1 MDQIWIEKRK
11 LMFIYTNGCSIASGY
26 GLDTNYTKI
35 LSEQLNSGY
44 TTDSRPAVGN
54 DWIFHKTLES
64 LININPNPDLVI
76 IQWSS
81 PNRRVHQDF
90 DGKEWYVNTHDHTHL
105 YPKFEP
111 MGSKHTLH
119 YIYCMQ
125 EWLVKRGINYL
136 FFDYFGLDLS
146 IQILNVYK
154 EINWDRFIDLKR
166 DFFVQNGLTWDNL
179 GHPNMEGLNYI
190 VNKIGEKLGH
200 NFDLP
205 IKKNKL
211 M

>member
-1 MDQIWIEKRK
+1 
-11 LMFIYTNGCSIASGY
+11 MFIYSNGCSITSGY
-26 GLDTNYTKI
+26 GLKTNYTKI

-54 DWIFHKTLES
+54 DWIFHKSLES
-64 LININPNPDLVI
+64 LINLTPKPDLVI

-81 PNRRVHQDF
+81 PNRRTHQDIN
-90 DGKEWYVNTHDHTHL
+90 GKEWYVTIHDHTHL

-125 EWLVKRGINYL
+125 EWLVKNKINYL
-136 FFDYFGLDLS
+136 FIDYFGLDLS
-146 IQILNVYK
+146 VEKSPIYC
-154 EINWDRFIDLKR
+154 EIDWSKFIEIKI
-166 DFFVQNGLTWDNL
+166 DFMVKNGFTWDNL
-179 GHPNMEGLNYI
+179 GHLNIEGTNWI
-190 VNKIGEKLGH
+190 VKQIGEKIGQ
-200 NFDLP
+200 NFNLST
-205 IKKNKL
+205 KKNKI